1 MKGKTGALR
10 KCGTHRLEMNCSGS
24 YSTKLSENCLVTR
37 SPAPRSAPGNRCCS
51 PTSRSGSTTSK
62 SRPPEFRDGIYYFK
76 ASLGECWRRIAIP
89 AKSDLD
95 ELADSIIDAFDF
107 DGDHLYAFYLV
118 ARDGRQFSVE
128 HPYVDDADTH
138 TDELTIGELPLTE
151 RESMLFQYDF
161 GADWQFDV
169 QLEKVEPEAAKI
181 AEATL
186 VESRGKSAAGI
197 RI

>member
-1 MKGKTGALR
+1 M
-10 KCGTHRLEMNCSGS
+10 
-24 YSTKLSENCLVTR
+24 SENFFDDEK
-37 SPAPRSAPGNRCCS
+37 PAVAFGAWQPLLQPYFPLWVDNLEIA
-51 PTSRSGSTTSK
+51 
-62 SRPPEFRDGIYYFK
+62 PPEFRDGIYYFK

-89 AKSDLD
+89 AESDLD

-107 DGDHLYAFYLV
+107 DGDHLYAFHLV

-128 HPYVDDADTH
+128 HPYVDDADTY

-181 AEATL
+181 TEATL
-186 VESRGKSAAGI
+186 VESRGKAPPEYEYDEEW
-197 RI
+197 